1 MSDYDEDTLS
11 LEDLEDDD
19 LDEAEDLKEESWT
32 DSYDDLDAEDWDVL
46 YGDEEEE
53 LDKDPW
59 DLN

>member
-1 MSDYDEDTLS
+1 MSDLEEDSLS
-11 LEDLEDDD
+11 LEDLDGDVNETADPSD
-19 LDEAEDLKEESWT
+19 ESWS
-32 DSYDDLDAEDWDVL
+32 DSYDDLDAEAWDTL